1 MRPGSGCGYRE
12 ACCHGMSALLS
23 PWTGRDS
30 KGEGRGEEE
39 TISGKEAWRVLV
51 V

>member
-1 MRPGSGCGYRE
+1 MRPGSGGYRE

-30 KGEGRGEEE
+30 KGEGCGERKQEVE
-39 TISGKEAWRVLV
+39 RKRARS
-51 V
+51 

>member
-12 ACCHGMSALLS
+12 ACCNGMIGAFLS

-30 KGEGRGEEE
+30 KGEGCDVER
-39 TISGKEAWRVLV
+39 KQ
-51 V
+51 